1 MAAMTC
7 STRWLTGAVEP
18 TQGHDAASASAP
30 LELGLATVSPKKA
43 RATAARTAR
52 ARLARAPAGR
62 MDDVPVVGLIIS
74 APSAMGN
81 CKEDFLLVIHDAR
94 YPTFTRPLT

>member
-30 LELGLATVSPKKA
+30 LELGLATLSPTKA
-43 RATAARTAR
+43 TATAARTAR
-52 ARLARAPAGR
+52 ARLARAPVR
-62 MDDVPVVGLIIS
+62 QMDDGPFVGPIIS
-74 APSAMGN
+74 APSAVDN
-81 CKEDFLLVIHDAR
+81 CKEDFLLSSMTLDIRSLRVH
-94 YPTFTRPLT
+94 